1 MIRSATC
8 FLYIIGTA
16 SLRGAPERFRRC
28 AKRGKRQHQKAV
40 KFCNNDCT
48 TAGQVRKY
56 TMSTLMDWC
65 WTLFQRKNSTQ
76 IIIILHFEVE
86 WCTLVTPTLDPELE
100 NHWSDSHIFAWPLCL
115 LKIFNDHLENV
126 SSSWLLKHFIGWS
139 SVFYSGRW
147 SVIGYCSVRMLVMVD
162 RGLLLL
168 LYRTSNW
175 CSSCTGP
182 CVWRFSPGTLV

>member
-8 FLYIIGTA
+8 FPYIIGTA
-16 SLRGAPERFRRC
+16 SLRGAPESFRRC

-40 KFCNNDCT
+40 KFCNNEEVHNEYFNGLVLDI
-48 TAGQVRKY
+48 VSKEE
-56 TMSTLMDWC
+56 
-65 WTLFQRKNSTQ
+65 FNSKTQ
-76 IIIILHFEVE
+76 IIMILHFEVE
-86 WCTLVTPTLDPELE
+86 WCTLVTSTLDPELE
-100 NHWSDSHIFAWPLCL
+100 THWSDSHIFARPLCL